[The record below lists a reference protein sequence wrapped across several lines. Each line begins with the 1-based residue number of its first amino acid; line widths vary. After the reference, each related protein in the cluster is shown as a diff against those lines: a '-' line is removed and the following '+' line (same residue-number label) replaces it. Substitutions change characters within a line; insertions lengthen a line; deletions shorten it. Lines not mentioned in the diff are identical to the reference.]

1 MKIGILTYHR
11 SENYGAVLQAYAL
24 KTYLQ
29 KQGYDAEFIDY
40 RHPAHK
46 EMYSLFKKEQFKQK
60 SIVGKV
66 KHIIS
71 FLLRYKRLYTRKKNF
86 SKFIQKNIIVKPE
99 SEFVSNQEYDVV
111 LYGSDQIWR
120 KQNTIGINDFNEI
133 YFGSDAIKA
142 KRKIAFAASMGEI
155 DVTDSDKKR
164 LQELLQNFHAV
175 SVRERDLLELI
186 QPLTDK
192 KVEQVLDPV
201 FLLSKEEWL
210 QITPPRLCKEKY
222 ILLYNLLSSDE
233 LHNFSCQLQKDTGY
247 KMIEIQGR
255 IKDNINI
262 KDSNIYGP
270 SEFLSLIAYSEY
282 VLSSSFHALA
292 FALLFEKEVYVHAP
306 KNSKRMTSLLEIV
319 QLKHR
324 FLTEKQKTLSKKDS
338 KINYSIINS
347 IIDTN
352 SKRTQKFLLT
362 YA

>member
-46 EMYSLFKKEQFKQK
+46 EMYSLFKREQFKQK

-201 FLLSKEEWL
+201 FLLSKEEWICL
-210 QITPPRLCKEKY
+210 ATKRKIKEKY
-222 ILLYNLLSSDE
+222 ILLYKLSHSDAAVE
-233 LHNFSCQLQKDTGY
+233 CAQRLKKETGY
-247 KMIEIQGR
+247 RIIEINGSIPNVIPNKQQSQ
-255 IKDNINI
+255 NVA
-262 KDSNIYGP
+262 GP
-270 SEFLSLIAYSEY
+270 LEFLSLIYYADFLVST
-282 VLSSSFHALA
+282 SFHGVA
-292 FALLFEKEVYVHAP
+292 FAIIFNKQFYAFSN
-306 KNSKRMTSLLEIV
+306 KNSGRIISLLESFNLSSRFFENDLKVINYNLIN
-319 QLKHR
+319 QLLNNKR
-324 FLTEKQKTLSKKDS
+324 NISNYFLTQ
-338 KINYSIINS
+338 YV
-347 IIDTN
+347 
-352 SKRTQKFLLT
+352 
-362 YA
+362 